1 MRIQSLWPKQHSQQY
16 SARQV
21 IAKTFT
27 ENSNMDIY
35 LRNKCKEV
43 VDQNH
48 ESYFPTKAL
57 LLLLKQ

>member
-1 MRIQSLWPKQHSQQY
+1 
-16 SARQV
+16 
-21 IAKTFT
+21 
-27 ENSNMDIY
+27 MDIY